1 MAQMNFDPKTV
12 SSVLSSL
19 NWATA
24 QEDYTPGTGGSNISA
39 EMSIHIFFLVL
50 PPSDVPAEE
59 IKSERQKARLK
70 KRKLVIDALASTR
83 EELFAG
89 EFDGWVS

>member
-1 MAQMNFDPKTV
+1 MAQMNFDPKSV

-39 EMSIHIFFLVL
+39 EMTIHFFLVL
-50 PPSDVPAEE
+50 PPSDVPADE

-89 EFDGWVS
+89 EFDG